1 MFFKVINA
9 PRGLLY
15 LISSQFFSDL
25 VSSSRPI
32 SAHLMFFHVFSPL
45 LSSSQP
51 VSALPCSSPLL
62 ISSQLISSL
71 LSSRLLFSAPAR
83 LTAALPIPS
92 YLKSVLPSS
101 SPLFASLLHFF
112 SSCHHSSSAHLS
124 SSQPRLFSAF
134 LVQHLFQTRSRCQ
147 SPKNKVGPRT
157 QKQDGTQHTFF

>member
-15 LISSQFFSDL
+15 LISSQLFSDL

-71 LSSRLLFSAPAR
+71 LSSCSAHC
-83 LTAALPIPS
+83 
-92 YLKSVLPSS
+92 SS
-101 SPLFASLLHFF
+101 SHPF
-112 SSCHHSSSAHLS
+112 SSQIS
-124 SSQPRLFSAF
+124 SSQLIASLRIPSPLLLLLSPLPLSPSQLFSAF

>member
-15 LISSQFFSDL
+15 LISSQLFSDL

-32 SAHLMFFHVFSPL
+32 SAHLMFFHVFSLL

-71 LSSRLLFSAPAR
+71 LSSCSAHCSSSHPFSSQISSSQLIASLRIPSPLLLLLSPLPLSPSQLFSAS
-83 LTAALPIPS
+83 ALLS
-92 YLKSVLPSS
+92 FS
-101 SPLFASLLHFF
+101 SPTPVPNQISVPKPKKQGRPENPKARWHT
-112 SSCHHSSSAHLS
+112 AHL
-124 SSQPRLFSAF
+124 F
-134 LVQHLFQTRSRCQ
+134 
-147 SPKNKVGPRT
+147 
-157 QKQDGTQHTFF
+157 